1 MMSLAQR
8 KITMMF
14 LCIIG
19 GAELENENEVRSKK
33 NFVVLLS

>member
-1 MMSLAQR
+1 MMSFAQR

-19 GAELENENEVRSKK
+19 GAELENENEVRSKE
-33 NFVVLLS
+33 NFVALQS